1 MSLVVISYCLKSL
14 KIPYENGRVS
24 VVGRP
29 TSLSLSLSLSLAP
42 PLAPQ
47 ISNKIS
53 KTLKKISYH
62 SHRNF
67 LQPQIVKNLLRK
79 WSRFCKNIL

>member
-29 TSLSLSLSLSLAP
+29 TSLSLSLAP